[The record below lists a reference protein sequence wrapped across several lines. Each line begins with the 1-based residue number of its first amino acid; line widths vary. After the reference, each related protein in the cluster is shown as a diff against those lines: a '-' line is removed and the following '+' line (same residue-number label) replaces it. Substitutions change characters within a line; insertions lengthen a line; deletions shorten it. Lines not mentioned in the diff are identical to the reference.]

1 VKQFVP
7 HALIGLALVA
17 LVAGTLPEQA
27 CLYLLLGA
35 HLLVPIWSATL
46 ARRETRL
53 RTMML
58 GPGIVTGL
66 PWHRTAARPAV
77 DDWRC
82 PRRHLAHDDDRHLL
96 GARARRVH
104 HLLRDHVLADHAHS
118 RQPLTRAMRRLSALS
133 RTVDS
138 FAERGPLGLDREHRA
153 RIGTAVDDRL
163 LRAPR
168 RA

>member
-1 VKQFVP
+1 MKQFVP

-58 GPGIVTGL
+58 GPGIVIGCHGIALLLVLLSTIGGVPEGTWL
-66 PWHRTAARPAV
+66 TMMIVIFWALALAAYTIYCV
-77 DDWRC
+77 ITFS
-82 PRRHLAHDDDRHLL
+82 LI
-96 GARARRVH
+96 
-104 HLLRDHVLADHAHS
+104 
-118 RQPLTRAMRRLSALS
+118 TRI
-133 RTVDS
+133 
-138 FAERGPLGLDREHRA
+138 RGSH
-153 RIGTAVDDRL
+153 
-163 LRAPR
+163 
-168 RA
+168 